1 MWKKELLIAAGR
13 MEVLFHGKENAE
25 KEMNSLGIKST
36 VLLVQ
41 IEMPIIYSN
50 AGAEWEVRQVSLELK
65 GEVGMAVLI

>member
-1 MWKKELLIAAGR
+1 
-13 MEVLFHGKENAE
+13 MEILFHGKENAE

-50 AGAEWEVRQVSLELK
+50 AGVEWEVELK
-65 GEVGMAVLI
+65 SEVGMSVLI